1 MGYLACPVC
10 ERESLANVSDLQLR
24 VATALT
30 RPLTCP
36 ICSASVSGLQAFHH
50 HLGAHLHP
58 QHNAC
63 SSPGTPP
70 VAPGTIYPPVS
81 SPENIPNLENLDIS
95 DGGGCGSSPARLQSE
110 AAGEKPS
117 STDCSVSQAHNCDL
131 CGLVFSSEHF
141 LKIHKDIIH
150 SKKCC
155 FDVTCKLCRKKFKD
169 FETYRNHVREEHS
182 ERRYMCEHCPKTF
195 KMKGSLLVHT
205 RMFHDP
211 SSPGTCHVCNKTFT
225 TRARR
230 ELHEKRYHSH
240 HTEHLNHGKASPH
253 STLNKSPKT
262 KTSSLGDAKNWLETL
277 MNENKTAGEEAVS
290 PSEAA
295 AHQHHHV
302 PHQSPPPPPSPVSPY
317 TSHPTKQQQH
327 QQQHQQHHHHQHQQ
341 QPDISMIPEN
351 HSGQHFIS
359 QQSNPSPQQRTEQ
372 GEVKEYHYH
381 HQQQLRHIQ
390 QATFETHIHPAKLSA
405 KEPEG
410 QHAWGQEVQVQ
421 SYVTL
426 QEKGL
431 PQQKSQSDFYFA
443 PYKTNIVFPCQMLQ
457 QNLGRSRIIEYSEMK
472 EEKKVPIPP
481 YSAASENT
489 SSNRV
494 VGNSHTQSSPVA
506 VVSPQPHK
514 AETPPTDN
522 MDVVQ
527 PHTETRR
534 TSLPHTVQAN
544 FNKLQSPPQ
553 NETTTRQTSTSY
565 ASELPVNTPGGTSA
579 GGSVNSANLSLVYQN
594 IMPNLTP
601 QTIIDHKSGI
611 RVPPQLMPANLC
623 QTDKKGQTVDS
634 SVQVTET
641 QKGVSTCEVRPL
653 VTEGQQERTR
663 PNPAPPPV
671 TKKDGRGSESNKQWE
686 CDVCK
691 KSFTTKYFLKK
702 HKRLHTGETPYACAE
717 CGKTFTFQQSY
728 HKHVL
733 YHSDDKPHRCS
744 YCGRSFK
751 EMSTLHNHVRI
762 HTGEKPFVCET
773 CGKAFRQRVSYL
785 VHQRIHTGVMPYTCE
800 VCHRSFR
807 YKVEMVPAGCVGG
820 LQDPSHG
827 SPRCRPPLE
836 TIDAAAISCEG
847 TTPHEEKRAPHRSR
861 GGRGGGG
868 AQDPLSMAFLH
879 ALVDPQP
886 GRPQPQQDPSL
897 PFPSLSPGAI
907 DADMDHDSFL
917 TNLLM

>member
-295 AHQHHHV
+295 AHQHHH
-302 PHQSPPPPPSPVSPY
+302 
-317 TSHPTKQQQH
+317 
-327 QQQHQQHHHHQHQQ
+327 
-341 QPDISMIPEN
+341 
-351 HSGQHFIS
+351 
-359 QQSNPSPQQRTEQ
+359 
-372 GEVKEYHYH
+372 
-381 HQQQLRHIQ
+381 LRHIQ

-671 TKKDGRGSESNKQWE
+671 TKK
-686 CDVCK
+686 
-691 KSFTTKYFLKK
+691 
-702 HKRLHTGETPYACAE
+702 
-717 CGKTFTFQQSY
+717 SY

-773 CGKAFRQRVSYL
+773 CGELAER
-785 VHQRIHTGVMPYTCE
+785 
-800 VCHRSFR
+800 
-807 YKVEMVPAGCVGG
+807 
-820 LQDPSHG
+820 PS
-827 SPRCRPPLE
+827 RCP
-836 TIDAAAISCEG
+836 
-847 TTPHEEKRAPHRSR
+847 
-861 GGRGGGG
+861 
-868 AQDPLSMAFLH
+868 
-879 ALVDPQP
+879 
-886 GRPQPQQDPSL
+886 
-897 PFPSLSPGAI
+897 
-907 DADMDHDSFL
+907 
-917 TNLLM
+917 